1 MKEYLSD
8 KDFVIHVHDM
18 AREYDSEM
26 LRRLADRL
34 DFMIEE
40 RKKNGKYYSYGH

>member
-1 MKEYLSD
+1 MNDYLSD

-40 RKKNGKYYSYGH
+40 RKENGRYCSK